1 MGILTERIPLQ
12 EVLDSIK
19 AVCDANSVMYNLEAI
34 IGQDDGARIRIAYV
48 RPDQKLTY
56 ILAVTA
62 GTHVGREDML
72 EEECLFEVD
81 WDGDKWAH
89 KFTSTMESKS
99 QVLVGLKGELEG
111 ACTGKNWDD
120 AHKNIKGSHNDR
132 EMAKMWNQGYD
143 RNDISLELDME
154 PESVTSKIWKLR
166 KVNPG
171 CLLTDKER
179 KSLGRKP

>member
-19 AVCDANSVMYNLEAI
+19 AVCDANSVMYNLETI
-34 IGQDDGARIRIAYV
+34 IGHDDGARIRIAYV

-62 GTHVGREDML
+62 GTHEGREDIL

-99 QVLVGLKGELEG
+99 QVLVGLKGKLEG
-111 ACTGKNWDD
+111 ACTGKNWDE
-120 AHKNIKGSHNDR
+120 AHKNIKGDGNDR
-132 EMAKMWNQGYD
+132 ELVRLWNKGWERKEIAQALS
-143 RNDISLELDME
+143 IE
-154 PESVTSKIWKLR
+154 PGTVTNKIYKLR
-166 KVNPG
+166 QDNPKWV
-171 CLLTDKER
+171 LTDKRR
-179 KSLGRKP
+179 KSLGRM